1 MTEFGDK
8 SMGALVWVPHAVE
21 VWKKAQIIQKLS
33 ETQVEVRFV
42 SDGVE
47 YDPED
52 GKIKTYDVREIAKLA
67 GEVSSNAMPICNTFD
82 KLGVEDMC
90 TLNHLHEPA
99 VLKNLQLRHAQ
110 FVPYTYTGQICI
122 AVNPYK
128 WLDLYSK
135 DLYFDYL
142 NLPRNDLAPHPF
154 ALSSSAYIDMNKLG
168 IEQSILV
175 SGESGAG
182 KTETVK
188 IMMNHLASISG
199 GGTHGSLVID
209 QVLKSNPL
217 LEAFG
222 NAKTKRNDNSSR
234 FGKFAQLQFNAE
246 GLLVGA
252 RCETYLLEKSRVV
265 GQAVG
270 ERNYHIFYQVFS
282 LPHDVKKTLCLD
294 GSVGDYAYVMVGEGS
309 KVDDVDDSE
318 YLQETK
324 DAMDTIGIDY
334 REQQGIFEV
343 VSAILNLGELAFKAE
358 SSDTSSVLSLDRLH
372 VIANLLQTDGAAL
385 ERILTNRTM
394 AARGETFTIPLSAD
408 QAADLRDAF
417 AKGVYSQLFDWL
429 VARVNNA
436 ICSAT
441 RNVKHHIGLLDI
453 FGFESFDHN
462 GFEQLCIN
470 YANEKLQQKFN
481 SDIFKTVQ
489 TEYVA
494 EGIPLEL
501 VSFDDNQPI
510 LDLIEGRAGVIDL
523 LKETGVLAK
532 GTDQMF
538 VSKVIAAAAD
548 HKNFEKVRTNPMQ
561 FKILHYAGD
570 VTYDGDRF
578 LEKNK
583 DTLPVDLLDLLASS
597 ESSFIR
603 DVFPDLAVPRKD
615 TKKHKHPSKARKQ
628 GGGFL
633 VGATIANSFK
643 KQLGELMDQIAKTTT
658 QYVRCIK
665 PNANKSATEFDRQMV
680 VDQLRCAGVIAAIR
694 ISRAAFP
701 NRLSLVEFAKRFDVI
716 CPSKLRHA
724 APAVMVMGLLEKLG
738 ITDTKSS
745 QNAKFAIG
753 KSKVYF
759 SSGLLQYLE
768 EQRTVVLRA
777 QAVRIQAHM
786 HGYAKRKQFKAVI
799 NAVRTIQTKVRGWL
813 ARRRWLLLCRGFPRL
828 QAAFRGGVQRR
839 RFRVLV
845 AETRER
851 HLLAQAQAKAELALS
866 LQRQQQQQVDHLP
879 SPEVAL
885 ATTSVSPT
893 QTTANNSPYFHGDIP
908 DSPKSKYPTAESS
921 VSTKMRDEWTKIV
934 DEASATA
941 EQARVAAKEA
951 MHLNAALQVEN
962 EQLKVKLAKNA
973 REYADDDLRME
984 NERLRAQLSALQSK
998 IIRADEVA
1006 LLAAKVVDTRIT
1018 YRDGKQFVE
1027 YKLQIET
1034 NIRGTLFVWHR
1045 YSTFR
1050 NLASTL
1056 QTKNGYARKDIPELP
1071 NKTLFNNF
1079 TDKTVQERVEKLNAF
1094 LEAATNADYLQWG
1107 IRIDAETCV
1116 YKRRVKGGSGG
1127 SSSYRYECFVH
1138 GL

>member
-1 MTEFGDK
+1 RAQVLQRISEFLIQVT
-8 SMGALVWVPHAVE
+8 LVADD
-21 VWKKAQIIQKLS
+21 
-33 ETQVEVRFV
+33 T
-42 SDGVE
+42 SDA
-47 YDPED
+47 YDPEN
-52 GKIKTYDVREIAKLA
+52 GTVKTYDVRDIAKLA
-67 GEVSSNAMPICNTFD
+67 GEVSATAMPICNTFG
-82 KLGVEDMC
+82 KLGVPDMC

-99 VLKNLQLRHAQ
+99 VLKNLQLRHSL

-128 WLDLYSK
+128 WLDLYRK
-135 DLYFDYL
+135 DLYEKYL
-142 NLPRNDLAPHPF
+142 ELPRNDLAPHPF
-154 ALSSSAYIDMNKLG
+154 ALSSSSYIDMQENG

-199 GGTHGSLVID
+199 GGAHGSLVID

-510 LDLIEGRAGVIDL
+510 LDLIEGRMGLVDL
-523 LKETGVLAK
+523 LNETGVLAK
-532 GTDQMF
+532 ATDAAF
-538 VSKVIAAAAD
+538 VGKIHEAFST
-548 HKNFEKVRTNPMQ
+548 HKSFEKVRANPMQ
-561 FKILHYAGD
+561 FKVRHYAGD
-570 VTYDGDRF
+570 VTYNGDNF
-578 LEKNK
+578 LDKNK
-583 DTLPVDLLDLLASS
+583 DTLPPDMLELLAASTS
-597 ESSFIR
+597 PFVR
-603 DVFPDLAVPRKD
+603 DVFPSLD
-615 TKKHKHPSKARKQ
+615 TKSHQKPGRRQ
-628 GGGFL
+628 GFL
-633 VGATIANSFK
+633 VGATIANSFRR
-643 KQLGELMDQIAKTTT
+643 QLGELMDQIAKTTT

-716 CPSKLRHA
+716 CPSKLRQ
-724 APAVMVMGLLEKLG
+724 APPDAMVMGLLEKLG

-866 LQRQQQQQVDHLP
+866 LQRQQQQQVDNLP

-1006 LLAAKVVDTRIT
+1006 LLAAKVGQHPPLLTFPPSYAPPLLT
-1018 YRDGKQFVE
+1018 FPLALPACLG
-1027 YKLQIET
+1027 
-1034 NIRGTLFVWHR
+1034 RGHAHHVPR
-1045 YSTFR
+1045 R
-1050 NLASTL
+1050 
-1056 QTKNGYARKDIPELP
+1056 QTVCR
-1071 NKTLFNNF
+1071 
-1079 TDKTVQERVEKLNAF
+1079 VQAP
-1094 LEAATNADYLQWG
+1094 D
-1107 IRIDAETCV
+1107 
-1116 YKRRVKGGSGG
+1116 
-1127 SSSYRYECFVH
+1127 
-1138 GL
+1138 